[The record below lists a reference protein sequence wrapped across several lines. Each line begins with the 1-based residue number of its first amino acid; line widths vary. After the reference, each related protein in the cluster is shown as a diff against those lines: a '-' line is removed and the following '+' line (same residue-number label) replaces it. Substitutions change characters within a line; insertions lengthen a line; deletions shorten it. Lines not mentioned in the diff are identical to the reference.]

1 MYAKIYVCIPDKS
14 GIHTLHSSLGHCGKF
29 VFPERQQYVSAMGEA
44 IKNGHWQFVCFK
56 KNSFVG
62 TGLPVAN
69 FDRQF
74 ISIDWNNSIFKINP
88 LFKD

>member
-1 MYAKIYVCIPDKS
+1 
-14 GIHTLHSSLGHCGKF
+14 
-29 VFPERQQYVSAMGEA
+29 MGEA